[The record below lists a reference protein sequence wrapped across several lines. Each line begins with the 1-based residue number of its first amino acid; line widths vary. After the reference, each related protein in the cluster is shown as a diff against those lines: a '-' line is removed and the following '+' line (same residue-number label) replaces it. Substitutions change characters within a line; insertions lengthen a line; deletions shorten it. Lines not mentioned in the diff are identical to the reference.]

1 MADAHTSLRHRSSC
15 VSTQSSNPNLGNGDV
30 VDANKE
36 NQQGVIGKTFEGD
49 GNTVIHRTRYAYV
62 IAE

>member
-15 VSTQSSNPNLGNGDV
+15 VSTQSSNSNLGNG
-30 VDANKE
+30 DANKE